1 VKLGGEARRGDR
13 RKGTCLVLALKSPSG
28 IIFEAGLFDL
38 YMKVSKFTPWKRQ
51 GLANPELTNSTC
63 MNSEIP

>member
-1 VKLGGEARRGDR
+1 VE
-13 RKGTCLVLALKSPSG
+13 

-38 YMKVSKFTPWKRQ
+38 YMKVGKFTPWKRQ
-51 GLANPELTNSTC
+51 GLANPEPTNSTC